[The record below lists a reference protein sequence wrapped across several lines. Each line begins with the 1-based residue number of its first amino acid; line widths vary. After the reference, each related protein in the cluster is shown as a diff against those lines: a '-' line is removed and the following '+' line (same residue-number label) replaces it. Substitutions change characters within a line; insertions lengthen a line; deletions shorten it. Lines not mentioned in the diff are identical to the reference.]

1 MNPLIILFDKRIYC
15 FYLNSLKILY
25 YFYII
30 NIYNG
35 IMESL
40 IVDKEKLVDKI
51 NQAIN
56 LLGEIKNEIVLD
68 NILEEVINVEDVK
81 KSDKFPESEK
91 TLKAPKSK
99 PKIVKYSNEDS
110 YKDFYD
116 INSRPE
122 IHI

>member
-1 MNPLIILFDKRIYC
+1 
-15 FYLNSLKILY
+15 
-25 YFYII
+25 
-30 NIYNG
+30 
-35 IMESL
+35 MESL
-40 IVDKEKLVDKI
+40 IIDKEKLIDKI

-99 PKIVKYSNEDS
+99 PKVVKYSNEDS

>member
-1 MNPLIILFDKRIYC
+1 MNPLIKLHDKRIYC

-68 NILEEVINVEDVK
+68 NILEEVINVEDIK